1 METNMITKKECDI
14 DNILLQDEKVG
25 AKKIDKK
32 KMIII
37 GMLIFAMILSIF
49 VAPYVVNKLH
59 IIDKAEM
66 TLDDKKDTVV
76 AVTTTAATISVA
88 VAAMPG
94 DSTTPLANQIAELD
108 TFFIIVL
115 IAIYLLKVLLVIST
129 SATFKVLFPVA
140 CMLFIV
146 HNVFNREY
154 IRNLAIKILIFGLV
168 IFLTVPMSV
177 GIMNTVDTSLKTQE
191 KFESVAVEDTTEEVT
206 EKGKEDKNWWN
217 NFWDDVSDTVVSTTK
232 EMYQKAKDKFSE
244 LVDIVASLVI
254 TCCVIPLAVIVFLTW
269 ILKVLFGINISTKK
283 IYGNMHSRISKAITP
298 KAKNTNNAEKA

>member
-254 TCCVIPLAVIVFLTW
+254 TCCVIQLAVIVFLTW